1 MRSALASVL
10 VLHGLIH
17 ALGFAQAFHLADM
30 PGFHHPIAGRA
41 GLLWLA
47 AALLLVG
54 SGGLLLGSAR
64 AWWRL
69 ALPGVALSQL
79 LIVSAWNDAK
89 YGTLAN
95 VLVLVPLL
103 TVSLDLHRGPR
114 GSAPAAIWWSSAR
127 RRDR

>member
-17 ALGFAQAFHLADM
+17 ALGFAQAFHLAEL

-47 AALLLVG
+47 TALLLVG
-54 SGGLLLGSAR
+54 SGGLLLSSVRG
-64 AWWRL
+64 WWRL
-69 ALPGVALSQL
+69 ALPGVALSQV

-103 TVSLDLHRGPR
+103 TVSLDLRRGRP
-114 GSAPAAIWWSSAR
+114 GPAPAAIRWSSAR
-127 RRDR
+127 TRGR